1 MTDADETPEHDD
13 ELALDTAPPNELD
26 TVVRPNGIGAKLGV
40 KLVRFYQ
47 VLISPL
53 FPAVCR
59 YNPTCSQYTLIA
71 IQRYGLFKGAW
82 MGAKRI
88 SRCHPL
94 HPGGYDPVP

>member
-1 MTDADETPEHDD
+1 MTEHSHDD
-13 ELALDTAPPNELD
+13 HDHEVPAQRGPDAIGD
-26 TVVRPNGIGAKLGV
+26 VVEHTGIGTKLGV

-59 YNPTCSQYTLIA
+59 YNPTCSQYTLVA
-71 IQRYGLFKGAW
+71 IKRYGLLKGGW
-82 MGAKRI
+82 MGARRI

-94 HPGGYDPVP
+94 NPGGYDPVP

>member
-1 MTDADETPEHDD
+1 MTEHSHDRHDHEVPTVRGPDAIGEFE
-13 ELALDTAPPNELD
+13 E
-26 TVVRPNGIGAKLGV
+26 RSGIGTKLGV

-59 YNPTCSQYTLIA
+59 YNPTCSQYSLVA
-71 IQRYGLFKGAW
+71 IKRYGLLKGSW
-82 MGAKRI
+82 LGLKRI

-94 HPGGYDPVP
+94 HKGGYDPVP

>member
-1 MTDADETPEHDD
+1 MTDADHTQNRED
-13 ELALDTAPPNELD
+13 ENGLETAPQQAIE
-26 TVVRPNGIGAKLGV
+26 TVDEPRGLGAKFGV

-47 VLISPL
+47 VIISPL

-59 YNPTCSQYTLIA
+59 YNPTCSQYTLVA
-71 IQRYGLFKGAW
+71 IKRYGLLKGSW
-82 MGAKRI
+82 MGVRRI